1 MADDLFHIR
10 SDSPFAGDLMFW
22 AVVGHEA
29 LSQPSAYELVVLSK
43 NDQIGAKDILGRAF
57 DVVIDFFDADGAKHE
72 RHCQGHAVR
81 FMRAGKTGR
90 YTEYRIVLRSWFWL
104 LTKRVNSRIQ
114 QEKKVLDIMDAV
126 FEDSPIRGVAKTEKR
141 HVIGNHVQR
150 SYNLQHMES
159 DFHFLSRL
167 LEEEG
172 IYYWFDA
179 HEAPGTMFLS
189 DASDIA
195 HEKLPVIDTLRQATP
210 GAQEARHNEITR
222 WVSARS
228 LQSGKYMARDSNF
241 KAIGQKLEAARD
253 THDDNELADFEVFEF
268 PGLFFTNGDGE
279 NVVKARGEEQTARR
293 RRHWAVTRWA
303 DVAAGRAF
311 KLADA
316 ADGVSDGEYLI
327 ASCDFVVTHSGYE
340 GLTDAESSFQRLGR
354 VLLDLVLADPV
365 HAGDADLVKDLIA
378 SEAGLS
384 LPGRGMHTF
393 LVTAMPVEMPF
404 RPQRLTPRP
413 TMPGPQSAIVVGPAG
428 KETCMDD
435 MGRVKVHFHWDRY
448 DESNEKSSCWV
459 RVSQPWAGK
468 AWGGF
473 FIPRIGQEV
482 IVDFLNG
489 DPDRPIIVGRMY
501 NDDQPPPYTTATQS
515 GFKTRSTPGGDTT
528 TFNELR
534 FEDQMGEEQIHM
546 HAEKDLDVLVEKQET
561 RKVGTD
567 SYTKVGGEMQLCTGK
582 KRTADIG
589 ADDVL
594 KVIGNR
600 SISVGGN
607 HGETVNGT
615 TKFTSMGD
623 WHSAAPNIEVNGT
636 VSYKLSSIA
645 ISAIATAAY
654 KIDAATYALSAP
666 GITVTATKIEQKAS
680 GAQQITGGAALNLNG
695 KLVTVDASTKLTLQC
710 GASTITLTPAGITM
724 SAPKIDISAAGTTTI
739 LGAIVKTNA

>member
-1 MADDLFHIR
+1 
-10 SDSPFAGDLMFW
+10 
-22 AVVGHEA
+22 
-29 LSQPSAYELVVLSK
+29 
-43 NDQIGAKDILGRAF
+43 
-57 DVVIDFFDADGAKHE
+57 KHK
-72 RHCQGHAVR
+72 RHCHGHAVR
-81 FMRAGKTGR
+81 FMRSGKVGR
-90 YTEYRIVLRSWFWL
+90 FTEYRITLRSWFWL

-114 QEKKVLDIMDAV
+114 QEKKVLEIMDAV
-126 FEDSPIRGVAKTEKR
+126 LQDSAINSVAKTDKR
-141 HVIGNHVQR
+141 HVIGEHVQR
-150 SYNLQHMES
+150 SYNVQHMES
-159 DFHFLSRL
+159 DFRFLSRL
-167 LEEEG
+167 FEEEG
-172 IYYWFDA
+172 VYYWFDA
-179 HEAPGTMFLS
+179 HDAPGTMLLS

-195 HEKLPVIDTLRQATP
+195 HEKLAAADTLRFAP
-210 GAQEARHNEITR
+210 SGASSARFNEISR
-222 WVSARS
+222 WVSGRS
-228 LQSGKYMARDSNF
+228 LHSGKYAAQDSDF
-241 KAIGQKLEAARD
+241 KAVQRD
-253 THDDNELADFEVFEF
+253 LTVSHTTSDDIQLGDFEVFEF
-268 PGLFFTNGDGE
+268 PGLYFKIGDGE
-279 NVVKARGEEQTARR
+279 NAAKARNEEQAARR
-293 RRHWAVTRWA
+293 RRHWAVTGWS
-303 DVAAGRAF
+303 DVAAGRVF
-311 KLADA
+311 KFANA
-316 ADGVSDGEYLI
+316 SDGASDGEYLI
-327 ASCDFVVTHSGYE
+327 GSCDFIVTHPGYE
-340 GLTDAESSFQRLGR
+340 GLAESDGNLQRLGR
-354 VLLDLVLADPV
+354 VLRGLVLEDPV
-365 HAGDADLVKDLIA
+365 NAGDVDVVVDLLDT
-378 SEAGLS
+378 EPGLQA
-384 LPGRGMHTF
+384 PQRGTHAF
-393 LVTAMPVEMPF
+393 LLTALPVETPF
-404 RPQRLTPRP
+404 RPLRVTARP

-428 KETCMDD
+428 EETYMDD

-448 DESNEKSSCWV
+448 DQRNEDSSCWV

-468 AWGGF
+468 TWGGF

-501 NDDQPPPYTTATQS
+501 NSDQPPPYQTATQS
-515 GFKTRSTPGGDTT
+515 GFKTRSTPGGDAT

-534 FEDQMGEEQIHM
+534 FEDKKGEEQIHM

-567 SYTKVGGEMQLCTGK
+567 SYTKVAGEMQLSTGK

-594 KVIGNR
+594 KVIANR

-645 ISAIATAAY
+645 ITSIATAAY

-695 KLVTVDASTKLTLQC
+695 AKVTVDASAQLTLQC
-710 GASTITLTPAGITM
+710 GPSTITLTPSGITM